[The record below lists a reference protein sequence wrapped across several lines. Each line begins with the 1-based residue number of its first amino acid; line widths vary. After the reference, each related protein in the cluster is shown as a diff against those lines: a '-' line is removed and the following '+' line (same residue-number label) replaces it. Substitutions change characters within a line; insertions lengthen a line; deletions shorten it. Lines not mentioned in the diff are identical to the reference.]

1 MIDYALGDSM
11 EVAGVVGTVKGDVTI
26 GVGENM
32 VVRSAREGDVSLE
45 MTDGE
50 WVLSRQS
57 DLLLGGQ
64 E

>member
-11 EVAGVVGTVKGDVTI
+11 EVAGVVETVKGDVMI

-32 VVRSAREGDVSLE
+32 VVRGAREGDVSLE